1 MSYASFRQFIEALD
15 TAGELTRVS
24 VPVETDLL
32 VSEWANREMKS
43 PGGGKA
49 LLFENPT
56 VDGKPSKFPVA
67 INTMGSRRRMAL
79 ALQINSVEDLAQEIQ
94 LILKAKPPTDLREGW
109 SLLKQ
114 GLNLLHARPKHSKE
128 GACQEVVHL
137 LEEIPRTKTQGPKA
151 NALSLA
157 DLPILKC
164 WPKDGGRFITLP
176 NVHTRDPETGAR
188 NVGMYRMQIFDERTT
203 AMHWQVHKVGARH
216 GKSYYERNER
226 MPVAVTLGGDPA
238 YTFAATAPL
247 PDGLDE
253 ILFAG
258 FIRKKS
264 VDLVPCKTVDLEVP
278 SDVDF
283 VLEGYVQP
291 GETRPEGPFGDHTG
305 FYTAI
310 EDYPV
315 FHLTAITHRRDAI
328 YPTTIVGIP
337 PMEDFYMGDASVRI
351 FLPVFKMNFPELV
364 DMTLPPEGVFHNLVF
379 VSIRKQYPYQ
389 AFKVMHGLW
398 GMGQMMFSK
407 YIVVVDEDCDVHN
420 TSEVLFRLCANTD
433 PERDSTIIRNPSDS
447 LDHAPTSQNIGS
459 HMGFDATRK
468 LPGENYHRTWPEL
481 LKMTDEAQ
489 ALVDALQKKASVGR
503 DSVEPALSEVERVE
517 PRQIHMRRLDRV
529 SPYQE
534 TCLLRLSKVS
544 ATDAVFHESAM
555 RDPAQVVDLMR
566 RIRALVETGR
576 VGPPAVRKS
585 AARPWPV
592 THRFRLV
599 D

>member
-1 MSYASFRQFIEALD
+1 MAYRSFTSFLAALEK
-15 TAGELTRVS
+15 AGELKRIT
-24 VPVETDLL
+24 VPVDTDLL
-32 VSEWANREMKS
+32 IAEWADREMKS
-43 PGGGKA
+43 SEGGKA
-49 LLFENPT
+49 LLFEQPI
-56 VDGKPSKFPVA
+56 VDGKKSAFPVA

-79 ALQINSVEDLAQEIQ
+79 ALQVADVGDVAQEIQ
-94 LILKAKPPTDLREGW
+94 LILKAKPPTYLREGW

-114 GLNLLHARPKHSKE
+114 GIHLLHARPKQVKE
-128 GACQEVVHL
+128 SACQEVVHK
-137 LEEIPRTKTQGPKA
+137 IDSGDMF
-151 NALSLA
+151 SLR

-188 NVGMYRMQIFDERTT
+188 NVGIYRMQIYDEQTT
-203 AMHWQVHKVGARH
+203 GMHWQIHKVGARH
-216 GKSYYERNER
+216 GKQYYERGER
-226 MPVAVTLGGDPA
+226 MPVAVCLGGDPA
-238 YTFAATAPL
+238 YTLAATAPL
-247 PDGLDE
+247 PDGIDE

-258 FIRKKS
+258 FIRRKS
-264 VDLVPCKTVDLEVP
+264 VELVPCKTVDLEVP

-283 VLEGYVQP
+283 LLEGYLQP

-305 FYTAI
+305 FYTAV

-315 FHLTAITHRRDAI
+315 FHLTGITHRRDAV

-337 PMEDFYMGDASVRI
+337 PMEDFYLGDASVRI

-447 LDHAPTSQNIGS
+447 LDHAPTEQNIGP
-459 HMGFDATRK
+459 HMGIDATRK
-468 LPGENYHRTWPEL
+468 LPGENYHRPWPEL
-481 LKMTDEAQ
+481 LKMDAGVR
-489 ALVDALQKKASVGR
+489 AIVDAL
-503 DSVEPALSEVERVE
+503 
-517 PRQIHMRRLDRV
+517 
-529 SPYQE
+529 
-534 TCLLRLSKVS
+534 
-544 ATDAVFHESAM
+544 
-555 RDPAQVVDLMR
+555 
-566 RIRALVETGR
+566 
-576 VGPPAVRKS
+576 RKG
-585 AARPWPV
+585 
-592 THRFRLV
+592 
-599 D
+599 

>member
-1 MSYASFRQFIEALD
+1 MAYSSFGQFVEALD
-15 TAGELTRVS
+15 KAGELKRIA
-24 VPVETDLL
+24 VPVDTDLL
-32 VSEWANREMKS
+32 IAEWANREMKS

-49 LLFENPT
+49 LLFERPMI
-56 VDGKPSKFPVA
+56 DGRESKFPLA
-67 INTMGSRRRMAL
+67 INTMGSSKRMAL
-79 ALQINSVEDLAQEIQ
+79 ALKLNSIDDLAQEIQ

-114 GLNLLHARPKHSKE
+114 GLNCCMRGRSMCGKARARRWCTASRNVERPTSNVQRRMKM
-128 GACQEVVHL
+128 
-137 LEEIPRTKTQGPKA
+137 
-151 NALSLA
+151 SLR

-164 WPKDGGRFITLP
+164 WPKDGGRFVTLP
-176 NVHTRDPETGAR
+176 NVHTRDPESGAR
-188 NVGMYRMQIFDERTT
+188 NLGMYRMQVYDDRTT
-203 AMHWQVHKVGARH
+203 GMHWQVHKVGARH
-216 GKSYYERNER
+216 GKVYYERGER

-264 VDLVPCKTVDLEVP
+264 VELVKCKTIDLEVP
-278 SDVDF
+278 ADVDF

-291 GETRPEGPFGDHTG
+291 NETRPEGPFGDHTG
-305 FYTAI
+305 FYTAL

-315 FHLTAITHRRDAI
+315 FHLTAITHRKDAI
-328 YPTTIVGIP
+328 YPATIVGPP
-337 PMEDFYMGDASVRI
+337 PMEDFYMGDASVRV

-468 LPGENYHRTWPEL
+468 LPGEGYHRGWPEL
-481 LKMTDEAQ
+481 VKMSDEAQ
-489 ALVDALQKKASVGR
+489 RLVDALI
-503 DSVEPALSEVERVE
+503 
-517 PRQIHMRRLDRV
+517 RQ
-529 SPYQE
+529 
-534 TCLLRLSKVS
+534 T
-544 ATDAVFHESAM
+544 
-555 RDPAQVVDLMR
+555 
-566 RIRALVETGR
+566 
-576 VGPPAVRKS
+576 
-585 AARPWPV
+585 
-592 THRFRLV
+592 
-599 D
+599 

>member
-1 MSYASFRQFIEALD
+1 MAYRSFRHFLETLEH
-15 TAGELTRVS
+15 AGELTRVAE
-24 VPVETDLL
+24 PVDTDLL
-32 VSEWANREMKS
+32 ISEWADRQMKS

-49 LLFENPT
+49 LLFEQPV
-56 VDGKPSKFPVA
+56 VDGKVAKFPVA
-67 INTMGSRRRMAL
+67 INTMGSRNRMAM
-79 ALQINSVEDLAQEIQ
+79 ALGRESINEIAQEIQ

-114 GLNLLHARPKHSKE
+114 GIHLLHARPKQVRD
-128 GACQEVVHL
+128 APCQEIVHPV
-137 LEEIPRTKTQGPKA
+137 ESDAGRA
-151 NALSLA
+151 DDFSLR

-188 NVGMYRMQIFDERTT
+188 NVGVYRMQVFDERTT

-216 GKSYYERNER
+216 GKRYYERNER

-238 YTFAATAPL
+238 LSFAATAPL

-258 FIRKKS
+258 FLRRKSIEMVK
-264 VDLVPCKTVDLEVP
+264 CKTIDLEVP
-278 SDVDF
+278 ADVDF

-291 GETRPEGPFGDHTG
+291 GEMRPEGPFGDHTG
-305 FYTAI
+305 YYTAI

-315 FHLTAITHRRDAI
+315 FHLTAITHRQDAV

-337 PMEDFYMGDASVRI
+337 PMEDFYIGDAAVRI

-364 DMTLPPEGVFHNLVF
+364 DMTLPAEGVFHNLVF

-433 PERDSTIIRNPSDS
+433 PARDTTVIKNPSDS
-447 LDHAPTSQNIGS
+447 LDHAPSEQNVGS

-468 LPGENYHRTWPEL
+468 LPGENYHRQWPEL
-481 LKMTDEAQ
+481 LKMTDEAK
-489 ALVDALQKKASVGR
+489 ALVDALQKKTR
-503 DSVEPALSEVERVE
+503 
-517 PRQIHMRRLDRV
+517 
-529 SPYQE
+529 
-534 TCLLRLSKVS
+534 
-544 ATDAVFHESAM
+544 
-555 RDPAQVVDLMR
+555 
-566 RIRALVETGR
+566 
-576 VGPPAVRKS
+576 
-585 AARPWPV
+585 
-592 THRFRLV
+592 
-599 D
+599 